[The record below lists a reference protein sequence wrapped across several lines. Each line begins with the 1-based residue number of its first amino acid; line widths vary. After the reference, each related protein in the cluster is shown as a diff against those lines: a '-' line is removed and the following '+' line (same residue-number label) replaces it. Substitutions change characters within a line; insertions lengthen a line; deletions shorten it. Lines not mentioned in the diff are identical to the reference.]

1 MTNLAL
7 AIEAQLDEQERAKQP
22 ITPKPETGSQKV
34 CPNCNSNIPN
44 NAKFCPNCGGK
55 QPENVKKYVANVAI
69 LHLTGHVSAES
80 AEHNFKPPA
89 SPLTPA

>member
-34 CPNCNSNIPN
+34 CPNYNSNIPN

-55 QPENVKKYVANVAI
+55 QPENVKKVCSKCGNTAPNWARFCGECGTQ
-69 LHLTGHVSAES
+69 L
-80 AEHNFKPPA
+80 
-89 SPLTPA
+89 

>member
-55 QPENVKKYVANVAI
+55 QPENVKKVCSKCGNTAPNWARFCGECGTQ
-69 LHLTGHVSAES
+69 L
-80 AEHNFKPPA
+80 
-89 SPLTPA
+89 